1 MTLERT
7 TTTLRIFEIAEQIRI
22 ECGNVIST
30 DMIEKCEEAAK
41 KHGLTGGER
50 HILCELLGI

>member
-1 MTLERT
+1 MTPKRT
-7 TTTLRIFEIAEQIRI
+7 ATISELFEIAEQIRI

-41 KHGLTGGER
+41 KRELTGGER
-50 HILCELLGI
+50 NILCELLGI